1 MPSSADSRL
10 IFSAFALS
18 PRSTLNLFLTSDHIS
33 KPVPCFSEEMRPVPR
48 PTVSVPSVSV
58 LHVLRSQS
66 EPACSFTPS
75 TRAIAC
81 STSPCRGAKVAQR
94 TVARILPSI
103 RRNVATSS
111 PRQASVE
118 SSFLNLDFLRPY
130 SERGP
135 ARSYPLASRS
145 PQAHFGFLG
154 ETRNASRYAST
165 DSRPLWE
172 RPWNWKLRKEKQAL
186 KTPSFLDDVGNT
198 SFGRRKIV
206 KGANE
211 LRLRCTEF
219 DENGNVTFM
228 DGEFKKSE
236 LIAKVC
242 AINVWPENERL
253 TLTHCAVRSSPS

>member
-1 MPSSADSRL
+1 M
-10 IFSAFALS
+10 
-18 PRSTLNLFLTSDHIS
+18 
-33 KPVPCFSEEMRPVPR
+33 
-48 PTVSVPSVSV
+48 SVASVSV

-81 STSPCRGAKVAQR
+81 PTSPCRGAEVAQR
-94 TVARILPSI
+94 TVARVLPSL
-103 RRNVATSS
+103 RRHIATSS

-135 ARSYPLASRS
+135 SRAYALASRS
-145 PQAHFGFLG
+145 PQGPFGLPG
-154 ETRNASRYAST
+154 EARNASRYAST
-165 DSRPLWE
+165 DSQPLWK
-172 RPWNWKLRKEKQAL
+172 RPWNWKLRKGKEAL
-186 KTPSFLDDVGNT
+186 KTPSFLDDVSNT
-198 SFGRRKIV
+198 SFGRRKII

-242 AINVWPENERL
+242 AVIV
-253 TLTHCAVRSSPS
+253 